1 MKDTTMK
8 NDWIDR
14 YNEDELSPE
23 EKAMFEKMQN
33 SNQELRNEV
42 MVDRYLNE
50 FLSDQD
56 TLEFCRKVKL
66 SILKRRNGPSFST
79 FLLIAASLLF
89 LITLSGILF
98 LMGKRNPMP
107 LTTEDSA
114 MREVE
119 RDRLFPSK
127 DRLIDDKLFTE
138 HRLPVAQSP
147 VKPTPDEIRSFSL
160 LPELESLIGHQPRS
174 LDFTLEKPGYRDR
187 FRLGSPVLF
196 SWSGTDSLQT
206 VVLSLMDNEGNLLS
220 EYPVEKAS
228 AHVLKTGTLQR
239 GIYYWRLTI
248 GGELVSLGRLE
259 LY

>member
-1 MKDTTMK
+1 MKDATMK

-23 EKAMFEKMQN
+23 EKAVFEKMKN
-33 SNQELRNEV
+33 SSQVLRNEV

-66 SILKRRNGPSFST
+66 TILKRRNGRSFSS

-98 LMGKRNPMP
+98 LMGKRNPLP
-107 LTTEDSA
+107 WTKEDSA

-119 RDRLFPSK
+119 RERLSPSEDRLT
-127 DRLIDDKLFTE
+127 DNKLFTGD
-138 HRLPVAQSP
+138 RLPVAQSP
-147 VKPTPDEIRSFSL
+147 VKSTPDESRSFAL

-174 LDFTLEKPGYRDR
+174 LDFALEKPGFRDR
-187 FRLGSPVLF
+187 FRLGSQVLF

-220 EYPVEKAS
+220 EYRVEKTNS
-228 AHVLKTGTLQR
+228 CVFKTETLRR
-239 GIYYWRLTI
+239 GIYYWRITI
-248 GGELVSLGRLE
+248 GGELVSLGRME